1 MGKSRK
7 ISPSTITLLFIL
19 ILVFSTFSYAFFYA
33 EKTPEQRYRE
43 VWEKIVNNGFILK
56 ENLQPEIKQSLI
68 NNGWVIVT
76 LNKNNAKKSFFEN
89 LLGKFRGMLLIE
101 IDTKNQTIESL
112 KGVYKI
118 KGNETEETLFWE
130 ICNLSIAKPV
140 DCAK

>member
-1 MGKSRK
+1 MGKSKK
-7 ISPSTITLLFIL
+7 ISPSTITMIFIL

-33 EKTPEQRYRE
+33 EKTPEQRYKE
-43 VWEKIVNNGFILK
+43 ALEKIVKSRFVLK

-68 NNGWVIVT
+68 NNGWVIIT

-118 KGNETEETLFWE
+118 KGNETEEMLFWE
-130 ICNLSIAKPV
+130 ICNLSIVKPV

>member
-1 MGKSRK
+1 M
-7 ISPSTITLLFIL
+7 IFIL

-33 EKTPEQRYRE
+33 EKTPEQRYKE
-43 VWEKIVNNGFILK
+43 ALEKIVKSRFVLK

-68 NNGWVIVT
+68 NNGWVIIT

-118 KGNETEETLFWE
+118 KGNETEEMLFWE
-130 ICNLSIAKPV
+130 ICNLSIVKPV
-140 DCAK
+140 DCAR